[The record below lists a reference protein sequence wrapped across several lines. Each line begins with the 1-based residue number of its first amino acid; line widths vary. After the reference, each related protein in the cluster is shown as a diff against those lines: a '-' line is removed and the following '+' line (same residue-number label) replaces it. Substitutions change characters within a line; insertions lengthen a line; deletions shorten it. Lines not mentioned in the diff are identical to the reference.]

1 MTPTGRIRI
10 LLVDDHTLLRQGLR
24 AILEQ
29 EKDLEIVGEAADGG
43 EALRRVTKLK
53 PDVVV
58 VDISM
63 PKVNGIEA
71 TRRILAA
78 RPKTRIVALSM
89 HDGEDYVEQILRAG
103 ATGYV
108 LKDAPARDLVAA
120 IRAASAGGVHLDPRI
135 SAPVVARFLE
145 KGAPAPATG
154 ASAVDPGTRL
164 TPREREILQLI
175 ATGHTNRDIARGLAL
190 SVKTIEAHRTRIMA
204 KLDVHNVAGLT
215 RYAIGA
221 GLIRSD

>member
-1 MTPTGRIRI
+1 MTPAGRIRV

-29 EKDLEIVGEAADGG
+29 EKDLKVIGEAADGR
-43 EALRRVTKLK
+43 EALRRVTTLK

-58 VDISM
+58 IDISM

-78 RPKTRIVALSM
+78 RPVTRIVALSM

-120 IRAASAGGVHLDPRI
+120 IRATQAGGLHLDPRI

-145 KGAPAPATG
+145 KGLPVPAADPP
-154 ASAVDPGTRL
+154 SVDPGTRL
-164 TPREREILQLI
+164 TPREREVLQLI
-175 ATGHTNRDIARGLAL
+175 ASGHTNRDIARGLAL
-190 SVKTIEAHRTRIMA
+190 SVKTVEAHRTRIMA

-215 RYAIGA
+215 RYAISA
-221 GLIRSD
+221 GMIRS

>member
-1 MTPTGRIRI
+1 MTAAGRIRV
-10 LLVDDHTLLRQGLR
+10 LLVDDHTLMRQGLR

-29 EKDLEIVGEAADGG
+29 EKDLRIVGEAADGR

-78 RPKTRIVALSM
+78 RPSTRIVALSM

-120 IRAASAGGVHLDPRI
+120 IRATSAGGVHLDPRI

-145 KGAPAPATG
+145 RGVPTPAPPTP
-154 ASAVDPGTRL
+154 AVDPGTRL
-164 TPREREILQLI
+164 TPREREVLQLI

-190 SVKTIEAHRTRIMA
+190 SVKTVEAHRTRIMA

-215 RYAIGA
+215 RYAISTGM
-221 GLIRSD
+221 IRSQ